1 VHGSGISASFVQNL
15 LAVELNTPGAC
26 LRKMKVDLREVR
38 LKQQILERT
47 WALSAKA

>member
-1 VHGSGISASFVQNL
+1 
-15 LAVELNTPGAC
+15 
-26 LRKMKVDLREVR
+26 MKVDLREVR